1 MTDEAGTTGYGY
13 DALQRLASVDP
24 PGARSADTASG
35 VKTFMR
41 GATIVNAT
49 VTMAAWARGELSA
62 AEWGLEMSFLAV

>member
-35 VKTFMR
+35 V
-41 GATIVNAT
+41 ID
-49 VTMAAWARGELSA
+49 
-62 AEWGLEMSFLAV
+62 